1 MRGKMKLSEV
11 IATWEILYV
20 KETGELG
27 YCDLLSALEHV
38 GIRIENDCLND
49 ASSLR
54 KADQLGDF

>member
-1 MRGKMKLSEV
+1 MKLSEV